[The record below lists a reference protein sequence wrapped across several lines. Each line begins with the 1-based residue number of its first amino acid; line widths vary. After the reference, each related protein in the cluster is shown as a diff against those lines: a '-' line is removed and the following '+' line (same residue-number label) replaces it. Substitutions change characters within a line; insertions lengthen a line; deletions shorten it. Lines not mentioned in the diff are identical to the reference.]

1 MLKIAVATADA
12 TVYGA
17 IPVLYRDATHLLI
30 MDADTDEVLEIVDGS
45 SRGPGERGVW
55 LARQVV
61 GFDCE
66 ALLCGGLEREPFAI
80 LAEENSVTRYDAA
93 DLNVLDA
100 VNWMNN
106 NALDLITDFLGGA
119 GCPEADPA
127 NCERHH
133 DHDGGG

>member
-17 IPVLYRDATHLLI
+17 IPVLYQDATHLLI

-45 SRGPGERGVW
+45 GKAPAERGIW
-55 LARQVV
+55 LANKVV
-61 GFDCE
+61 ELDCE
-66 ALLCGGLEREPFAI
+66 ALLCGGLERGPFAI

-106 NALDLITDFLGGA
+106 NALDLITDFIGGT
-119 GCPEADPA
+119 GCAAFDDKHSS
-127 NCERHH
+127 N
-133 DHDGGG
+133 